1 LIGTKALRIDLG
13 NSPTALADEDT
24 LTAELEYS
32 FAQQVGQ
39 QVGPI
44 KDKTERLIESIDSL
58 SVIMRE
64 LLDSK
69 TQGHIKGSLA
79 HLESS
84 MAALDHMVSAD
95 NSHLNRSL
103 KNISS
108 VTGTLSANQE
118 KISKTLVNIAD
129 LSDSLTKADIGSTL
143 RNTGSVIHRL
153 DSTLSGLQQ
162 GQGTLGKLLKN
173 DSLYQNLNQSSQS
186 LDSLL
191 IDLKVHPG
199 RYVQFS
205 LFGRKH

>member
-1 LIGTKALRIDLG
+1 
-13 NSPTALADEDT
+13 
-24 LTAELEYS
+24 
-32 FAQQVGQ
+32 
-39 QVGPI
+39 
-44 KDKTERLIESIDSL
+44 
-58 SVIMRE
+58 
-64 LLDSK
+64 
-69 TQGHIKGSLA
+69 
-79 HLESS
+79 